1 MTMKSNFTFINGAY
15 VPFEQ
20 ATLSISDLSIQRG
33 YAIFDFFLVK
43 EGIAPFLSDHLDRF
57 IRSAALLS
65 LDLPYT
71 KAELSE
77 VVRGLIAKNGL
88 RNSSVKMILTGGLS
102 SDDFTLPS
110 TGTSLIVINK
120 PFELIL
126 PEWWKNGGSL
136 ISCNYQRET
145 PEAKTINYLRSVR
158 WSQRLVETR
167 AAEILYLD
175 RNWVRECSRSN
186 IFYVKDQIVYTPKSN
201 ILAGI
206 TRKRILQLPGFTV
219 QQRNFK
225 MKELLDADEVF
236 ITSTTKGVLPIVKID
251 SMVIGDGRIG
261 ATTKAIREVIQSS

>member
-1 MTMKSNFTFINGAY
+1 MNNNYTFINGVF

-20 ATLSISDLSIQRG
+20 SFLSVSDLSIQRG

-65 LDLPYT
+65 LDLPYS
-71 KAELSE
+71 KAELAKI
-77 VVRGLIAKNGL
+77 VKGLIAKNGL
-88 RNSSVKMILTGGLS
+88 RNSSVKMLLTGGIAK
-102 SDDFTLPS
+102 DDFTLSP
-110 TGTSLIVINK
+110 TGTTLIVINK

-126 PEWWKNGGSL
+126 PDWWKNGGSL
-136 ISCNYQRET
+136 ISCNYQREI

-158 WSQRLVETR
+158 WSQRLLETK

-186 IFYVKDQIVYTPKSN
+186 IFYVKDQIVYTPKSY
-201 ILAGI
+201 ILAGV

-219 QQRNFK
+219 EQRNFK
-225 MKELLDADEVF
+225 MKELLEADEVF

-251 SMVIGDGRIG
+251 STVIGDGRIG
-261 ATTKAIREVIQSS
+261 MITKAIREAIQS